1 MTGDQSGIAKDI
13 PAGMRDSGLAHLL
26 SISGLHMAIVA
37 GVVFLGLR
45 SLLALIPR
53 LAALSPDQEMGGGGG
68 DRRTSPISCCRGD
81 SRAGRSAAS

>member
-1 MTGDQSGIAKDI
+1 
-13 PAGMRDSGLAHLL
+13 MRNSGLAHLL

-53 LAALSPDQEMGGGGG
+53 VALYHPIKKWAAVAAIVATFAYLMLS
-68 DRRTSPISCCRGD
+68 GD
-81 SRAGRSAAS
+81 SVPPQRSFVMTSLVLLAEIGRAHV